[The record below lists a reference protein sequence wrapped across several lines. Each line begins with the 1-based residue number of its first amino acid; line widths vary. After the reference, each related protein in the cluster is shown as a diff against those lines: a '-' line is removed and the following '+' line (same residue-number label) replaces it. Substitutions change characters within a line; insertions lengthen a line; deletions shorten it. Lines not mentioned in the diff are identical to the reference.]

1 MRVVSNRGIAIVPEC
16 SEGTVRLKMV
26 DENDNEIETIE
37 MDLESASLLTTLLD
51 YGAICAE
58 NITKDF
64 KKDGVMLKKIKDV
77 GTCFAG
83 NGNRISIAILP
94 ADEMRSAS
102 VLIGFHKGNKHS
114 SIILKPKKVAYLSKM
129 LTKLIISNL

>member
-1 MRVVSNRGIAIVPEC
+1 MRVVSNRGIAIVPEY
-16 SEGTVRLKMV
+16 SEGSVKLKMV
-26 DENDNEIETIE
+26 DENDKEIESIE

-51 YGAICAE
+51 YGAISAE

-64 KKDGVMLKKIKDV
+64 KKDGVMLRKIKDV

-94 ADEMRSAS
+94 ADERRSAS

-114 SIILKPKKVAYLSKM
+114 SIILKPKKVAYLSKI
-129 LTKLIISNL
+129 LTKLITSNL

>member
-1 MRVVSNRGIAIVPEC
+1 MKVVSNRGIAIVPEC
-16 SEGTVRLKMV
+16 SEGIVKLKMV

-37 MDLESASLLTTLLD
+37 MDLESASLLINLLD
-51 YGAICAE
+51 YGAITAE

-94 ADEMRSAS
+94 ADEKRSAS
-102 VLIGFHKGNKHS
+102 VLIGFHKGNNHS
-114 SIILKPKKVAYLSKM
+114 SIILKPKKVAYLSKII
-129 LTKLIISNL
+129 TKLIISNM

>member
-1 MRVVSNRGIAIVPEC
+1 MRVVSNRGIAIVPEY
-16 SEGTVRLKMV
+16 SEGSIKLRMV
-26 DENDNEIETIE
+26 DENDREIESIE

-51 YGAICAE
+51 YGAIHAE
-58 NITKDF
+58 DITKDF

-94 ADEMRSAS
+94 ADERRSAS
-102 VLIGFHKGNKHS
+102 VLIGFHRGNKHS
-114 SIILKPKKVAYLSKM
+114 SIILKPKKIAYLSKI
-129 LTKLIISNL
+129 LTKLIISNI

>member
-16 SEGTVRLKMV
+16 REGTVILKMV
-26 DENDNEIETIE
+26 DENEKEIESIE

-51 YGAICAE
+51 YGSIYAE
-58 NITKDF
+58 NITRDF

-83 NGNRISIAILP
+83 NGNRVSIAILP
-94 ADEMRSAS
+94 ADERRSAS
-102 VLIGFHKGNKHS
+102 ILIGFHKGNNHS
-114 SIILKPKKVAYLSKM
+114 SIILKPKKAAYLSKVI
-129 LTKLIISNL
+129 TKLVISNI